1 MATKQ
6 KTNGILKPKQE
17 EAIIALLSQ
26 PTIKQAAAA
35 GGVGERTLHFWLKN
49 HTAFVAA
56 YRDAR
61 RQSFSHAVAMTQ
73 QYSSLAVNTLGKIMV
88 DPGAQTSSKVAAASA
103 VLRFGR
109 ESMEL
114 DDLAGRLEI
123 LEQAADNPNQP
134 STAGQT
140 GWSP

>member
-6 KTNGILKPKQE
+6 KTNGILKAKQE
-17 EAIIALLSQ
+17 EAIIALLAQ

-35 GGVGERTLHFWLKN
+35 AGVGERTMHTWLKEDA
-49 HTAFVAA
+49 AFVAA

-88 DPGAQTSSKVAAASA
+88 DPAAQTSSKVAAASA

-114 DDLAGRLEI
+114 DDLAVRLEA
-123 LEQAADNPNQP
+123 LEQSAENANQSP
-134 STAGQT
+134 AGPL